1 MTRAAASRGPS
12 RSLVSL
18 LLSWVD
24 RHASRPPAAVFVVT
38 VAGAW
43 IIVSVVAG
51 FPARWE
57 TIFQTVVAALTL
69 AMVFVIQ
76 HSQARHQ
83 RATQR
88 KLDEILLA
96 IPGTDNALL
105 TLEHAS
111 GQRPAGDA
119 QDRLKATLTQVPSGP
134 DTMLIRSATCR
145 TSHNPCPG
153 ALDIELIRV
162 LLCVSAAPVA
172 EPAGCRAGSSD
183 RGGSPSS
190 TWQHNSLTRF
200 QTRSRPAPAP
210 WRMALAASS

>member
-12 RSLVSL
+12 RPLVSL

-24 RHASRPPAAVFVVT
+24 RYASRPPAAVFVVT
-38 VAGAW
+38 VAAAW

-57 TIFQTVVAALTL
+57 TIFQTVVAALTV

-76 HSQARHQ
+76 YSQARHQ

-96 IPGTDNALL
+96 MPGTDNALL

-111 GQRPAGDA
+111 DDELHAAGHQHLSIRQAALGDE
-119 QDRLKATLTQVPSGP
+119 ATPGP
-134 DTMLIRSATCR
+134 D
-145 TSHNPCPG
+145 G
-153 ALDIELIRV
+153 A
-162 LLCVSAAPVA
+162 VA
-172 EPAGCRAGSSD
+172 N
-183 RGGSPSS
+183 GSPEP
-190 TWQHNSLTRF
+190 H
-200 QTRSRPAPAP
+200 
-210 WRMALAASS
+210 